1 VLLLPLPTT
10 NLYFFLMHYYV
21 RSLLLATFTLC
32 LHLLSFSQNTNV
44 QLRSSITF
52 PGQTLAN
59 VCGWTSPDGKEYA
72 LVGGSKGMIIVDI
85 TNPDL
90 PVQIVQ
96 IPGPDNLWKEIK
108 TYSHYAYVTSEG
120 GGGVQIVDLSGL
132 PSPNLNYHSYFGTG
146 AAAGN
151 INTIHALHIDVTKGV
166 LYTYGSQGQFNGGVA
181 HDLTADPYNP
191 TYLGKFDQLGYIH
204 DGYAENDTLYGCHI
218 YSGLLSIVDM
228 SDKQN
233 PVLLG
238 SIQTPGKFTHNAW
251 LLDDRKHIVTT
262 DETTPSFLT
271 SYDISDPTDIKELDR
286 FSIDNGFGSIG
297 HNAHIINDFSVTSWY
312 TGGVVI
318 TDCSRPSN
326 LVEVGNYD
334 TWQGTGANFDG
345 CWGAYPYFPSGTMI
359 ASNIS
364 PGQLFILTPTYKRA
378 SFLEGSIKNGCNGLP
393 MADAKVE
400 IIGGPASSTTTSS
413 NNGEAKTGMANEGEF
428 TVRISKTGFITQTF
442 TANFISGEVVTFDVT
457 LQPESVY
464 DVNGS
469 VTDGSNNTPLANVPV
484 TLSNPNQSYQTTTEA
499 DGSFGL
505 SCVASGTYQVSAG
518 LWGYISATQFVT
530 VNAGQ
535 PINLTLQKG
544 YYDDFNLNY
553 GWTTESTASAGLWER
568 GEPIGTDFNGTPSN
582 TDTDVPTDVGDQC
595 YVTGN
600 GGGGAGA
607 DDVDNGKVTLSSPA
621 MQLGTALNAVLDFQY
636 WFFNSGGSGNPND
649 YFEVRVSNAT
659 QNVQILSTANSASQW
674 VPVSGVKL
682 GDFISLDDQVRVH
695 FITEDLT
702 PGHLVEAA
710 VDEFLVTPIFTS
722 NTSTPTFDYQLSS
735 NPNPS
740 RSSFQLKYQWPVES
754 NLQLDVINMMGQ
766 IIEQHDLSDRE
777 GMLQIGQNWAP
788 GFYAAR
794 LMDEKGRVQ
803 TIKLIKQ

>member
-1 VLLLPLPTT
+1 
-10 NLYFFLMHYYV
+10 MHNYV
-21 RSLLLATFTLC
+21 RSLLLAAFTLC
-32 LHLLSFSQNTNV
+32 LHLLSFAQNNNV

-59 VCGWTSPDGKEYA
+59 VCGWTSPDGREYA

-120 GGGVQIVDLSGL
+120 GAGVQIIDLSGL
-132 PSPNLNYHSYFGTG
+132 PSPNLMYHSYFGTG

-238 SIQTPGKFTHNAW
+238 SIQTPGKFTHNSW
-251 LLDDRKHIVTT
+251 LLDDHKYIVTT

-297 HNAHIINDFSVTSWY
+297 HNAHIINNFSVTSWY

-334 TWQGTGANFDG
+334 TWQGAGANFDG
-345 CWGAYPYFPSGTMI
+345 CWGAYPFFPSGTMI

-378 SFLEGSIKNGCNGLP
+378 SFLEGSVKNGCNGLP

-413 NNGEAKTGMANEGEF
+413 NNGEAKTGMAQEGEY
-428 TVRISKTGFITQTF
+428 TVQISKAGFVTQTF
-442 TANFISGEVVTFDVT
+442 TANFVSGEVVPFDVT

-464 DVNGS
+464 DVTGS
-469 VTDGSNNTPLANVPV
+469 VLDGANNTPIANVPV
-484 TLSNPNQSYQTTTEA
+484 TLTNPNQSYQTLTAA
-499 DGSFGL
+499 DGSFDL
-505 SCVASGTYQVSAG
+505 SCVASGTYLVSAG
-518 LWGYISATQFVT
+518 LWGYISATQFIT
-530 VNAGQ
+530 VSAGQ
-535 PINLTLQKG
+535 PVTLTLQKG
-544 YYDDFNLNY
+544 YYDDFNLDY
-553 GWTTESTASAGLWER
+553 GWSTDATASAGLWER
-568 GEPIGTDFNGTPSN
+568 GEPIGTDFNGSPSN
-582 TDTDVPTDVGDQC
+582 TDNDVPSDAGDQC
-595 YVTGN
+595 FVTGN
-600 GGGGAGA
+600 GGGAAGA
-607 DDVDNGKVTLSSPA
+607 DDVDNGTVTLSSPA
-621 MQLGTALNAVLDFQY
+621 MQLAGALNATLDVQY

-649 YFEVRVSNAT
+649 YFEIRVSNAT
-659 QNVQILSTANSASQW
+659 QNVQILSTSNSASAW
-674 VPVSGVKL
+674 VPVEGIKL
-682 GDFISLDDQVRVH
+682 GDFITLDDQVRIH
-695 FITEDLT
+695 FITEDVS

-710 VDEFLVTPIFTS
+710 IDEFLVTPILTS
-722 NTSTPTFDYQLSS
+722 ATISPELEYQLLIS
-735 NPNPS
+735 PNPS
-740 RSSFQLKYQWPVES
+740 RSTFVLSYQWPVEA
-754 NLQLDVINMMGQ
+754 NLQLEVINMMGQ
-766 IIEQHDLSDRE
+766 RIEQQNLSARE
-777 GMLQIGQNWAP
+777 GNLQIGHNWAP
-788 GFYAAR
+788 GFYTAR
-794 LMDEKGRVQ
+794 LMDEKGNRQ
-803 TIKLIKQ
+803 SIKLIKQ